1 MAMRQR
7 MRRASDHGN
16 RQQENQVMTTEAL
29 HQLPNG
35 DWITL
40 SRVTEIITLDA
51 ENGYQ
56 GTTHPPRV
64 TVMWGARYTALQF
77 DSFGAAA
84 DYRDELARQV
94 NEARSAITAPD
105 NKKPPAP

>member
-1 MAMRQR
+1 
-7 MRRASDHGN
+7 
-16 RQQENQVMTTEAL
+16 
-29 HQLPNG
+29 
-35 DWITL
+35 
-40 SRVTEIITLDA
+40 
-51 ENGYQ
+51 
-56 GTTHPPRV
+56 
-64 TVMWGARYTALQF
+64 MWGARYTALQF